1 MGAQWEDDSD
11 KCGCEWPGP
20 GSLVSPS
27 LVPCDNQLC
36 GAAWCSV
43 PATLLI
49 LHHSLYLSP
58 VKHQHYT
65 PKGQDAVGKYV
76 KTISDK
82 IANIHTY
89 SDLKGVVIVINGVK
103 LCNQNQLNKD

>member
-1 MGAQWEDDSD
+1 M
-11 KCGCEWPGP
+11 
-20 GSLVSPS
+20 L
-27 LVPCDNQLC
+27 
-36 GAAWCSV
+36 

-65 PKGQDAVGKYV
+65 PKGQDAVGNMSSPPVTKYV
-76 KTISDK
+76 KSTSDK

>member
-1 MGAQWEDDSD
+1 MTVTNAS
-11 KCGCEWPGP
+11 EWPGP

-27 LVPCDNQLC
+27 LVPCANQLC

-89 SDLKGVVIVINGVK
+89 SDLKGVVIVIIGAG
-103 LCNQNQLNKD
+103 LCNQNKLTKD

>member
-1 MGAQWEDDSD
+1 MAVTSCVGRLGAV
-11 KCGCEWPGP
+11 
-20 GSLVSPS
+20 L
-27 LVPCDNQLC
+27 
-36 GAAWCSV
+36 

-65 PKGQDAVGKYV
+65 PKGQDAVGNKWRPPVTKYV
-76 KTISDK
+76 KSTSDK

-89 SDLKGVVIVINGVK
+89 SDLKGVVIVIIGAG
-103 LCNQNQLNKD
+103 LCNQNKLTKD